1 MNQMPSG
8 VDLMNQISVGE
19 LKFKQSNVALEV
31 KENVTVAMVEILTLG
46 ARVRPL
52 KLNGKRVGW
61 IRPLAYSERKLLDRM
76 IESEEERILLTLT
89 HCTTLTESE
98 IESLDIYELN
108 SILHRLY
115 AANIADMSLFP
126 YISAFCT
133 TQASQNIWCSRHDH
147 IYDRNTLILPDGKT
161 LKLLTTPDHI
171 SLWSSLSTIRANS
184 ISRLEESLN
193 FGTLIKAQ
201 VGKGAE
207 KYIKELIKS
216 LSEFQ
221 VDSIDPWTE
230 IVDFVKLSAD
240 QPHFEDGFGH
250 SHEDN
255 TVQGLLREMEG
266 MIHGD
271 KHETLMQQFYDRQ
284 MFEAQQKEQALQ
296 VKIQKRRK
304 ELEELEDDGRLVVVT
319 DAEVKRREKAIKERS
334 HNLMQGHINEL
345 ADQTEEMPPATERI
359 TKYFEREG

>member
-1 MNQMPSG
+1 MSQIPAG
-8 VDLMNQISVGE
+8 VDLMNQINIGE

-31 KENVTVAMVEILTLG
+31 KDNVSTAMVEILTLG

-52 KLNGKRVGW
+52 KLDGRRVGW
-61 IRPLAYSERKLLDRM
+61 IRPLAYSERKLLDQM
-76 IESEEERILLTLT
+76 IENEEERVLLTLL
-89 HCTTLTESE
+89 HCTTLTEDE
-98 IESLDIYELN
+98 LVGLDIYELN

-115 AANIADMSLFP
+115 GANVADMSLFP

-133 TQASQNIWCSRHDH
+133 TQASQSIWCSRHDH
-147 IYDRNTLILPDGKT
+147 IYDRKVIILPDGKT

-171 SLWSSLSTIRANS
+171 SLWSSLSTIRMNS

-207 KYIKELIKS
+207 KYIKELVRS
-216 LSEFQ
+216 LNEFQ

-230 IVDFVKLSAD
+230 VVDYVKLSAD
-240 QPHFEDGFGH
+240 RPHFDDGYGH

-271 KHETLMQQFYDRQ
+271 KHEALMQQFYDKQ
-284 MFEAQQKEQALQ
+284 INEAKIKEKELQ
-296 VKIQKRRK
+296 IRVQKRRK
-304 ELEELEDDGRLVVVT
+304 ELEELEDDGRMVVIT
-319 DAEVKRREKAIKERS
+319 DVEVKRRERAIKEKS
-334 HNLMQGHINEL
+334 QNLMQHHINEL